1 MKTMLMTVASVAC
14 GLALATPPS
23 AFARSTDTCFRDAAG
38 YATYNGRL
46 NWNTEFFLRL
56 AMINES
62 DWYGDSDYYARRYD
76 ANFNVTY
83 FQRVGS
89 AYVWTFTTW
98 TNVSRRTTIAT
109 ATTYGIDH
117 WSVAEYGAC

>member
-1 MKTMLMTVASVAC
+1 MTIISVVCGVALV
-14 GLALATPPS
+14 TPPT
-23 AFARSTDTCFRDAAG
+23 ALARSTGTCLRDAAG

-76 ANFNVTY
+76 DNFNVTY
-83 FQRVGS
+83 FQRVVAGVWWT
-89 AYVWTFTTW
+89 YVTW

-117 WSVAEYGAC
+117 WAVSEYGAC